1 MPSDDDYEEEV
12 APKPKKA
19 KTKKASDDEED
30 DDVAEGG
37 DGKANKVQRNGDG
50 EAYFDFSKNKRCTVR
65 KWKDM
70 VLVDIR
76 EVSSFH
82 HEMPWSFGGCLLLLR
97 RSLLSYC
104 YLIDVMLSFMKRMGI
119 KSRGRRAYH

>member
-76 EVSSFH
+76 EFYEKNGEKKPGKKGISLTLDQYKS
-82 HEMPWSFGGCLLLLR
+82 LR
-97 RSLLSYC
+97 EIIMDGSV
-104 YLIDVMLSFMKRMGI
+104 DEQI
-119 KSRGRRAYH
+119 KALEKS